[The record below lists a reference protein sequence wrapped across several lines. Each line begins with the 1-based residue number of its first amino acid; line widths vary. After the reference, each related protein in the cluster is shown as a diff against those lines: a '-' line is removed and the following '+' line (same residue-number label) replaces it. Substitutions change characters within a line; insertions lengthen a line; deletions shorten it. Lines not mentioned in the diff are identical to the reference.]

1 MPRAKAKVTCY
12 WGWDEVSLP
21 RDPGRTVFWN
31 PSSPAFH
38 RELRPA
44 GSQDDTDEG
53 TDAIWLT
60 FQMRAG
66 HPISTAR
73 LFVPSI
79 SKQPKK
85 TEQEERKTIFY
96 LYPTSLMK

>member
-1 MPRAKAKVTCY
+1 MLLGMGRGLSAQRPRQDCVL
-12 WGWDEVSLP
+12 E
-21 RDPGRTVFWN
+21 

-44 GSQDDTDEG
+44 GSQDDTDQG

-60 FQMRAG
+60 FQMKAG
-66 HPISTAR
+66 HPIFTAR